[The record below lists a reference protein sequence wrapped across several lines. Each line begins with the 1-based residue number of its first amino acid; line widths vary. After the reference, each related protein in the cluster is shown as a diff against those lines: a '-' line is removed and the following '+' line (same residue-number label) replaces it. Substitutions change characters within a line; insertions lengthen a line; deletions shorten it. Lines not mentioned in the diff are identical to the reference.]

1 MAAIDQAMVSKIL
14 NATTPNASGNPAAFT
29 TLTNAFKLK
38 LTSTASTASASGT
51 EIASGGGYVTGGQAI
66 LGNATNSSAGSNV
79 SIPSTALSWVNSSGG
94 NWSIVSLELLDG
106 AGLRTWFGNF
116 TGQPVV
122 VASGNTF
129 QIAISGITIA
139 LT

>member
-1 MAAIDQAMVSKIL
+1 MVSKIV

-66 LGNATNSSAGSNV
+66 LGNATNSSAGANV
-79 SIPSTALSWVNSSGG
+79 SIPSTALSWGNSSGG
-94 NWSIVSLELLDG
+94 NWAIASLELLGG
-106 AGLRTWFGNF
+106 AGLAALFRNF
-116 TGQPVV
+116 TRPPGA
-122 VASGNTF
+122 VA
-129 QIAISGITIA
+129 QR
-139 LT
+139 

>member
-1 MAAIDQAMVSKIL
+1 MVSKIL

-66 LGNATNSSAGSNV
+66 LGNATNSSAGANG
-79 SIPSTALSWVNSSGG
+79 SIPSTAPSWGNSSSG
-94 NWSIVSLELLDG
+94 NWAILALGLLDG
-106 AGLRTWFGNF
+106 AGPRTAVGNF
-116 TGQPVV
+116 
-122 VASGNTF
+122 S
-129 QIAISGITIA
+129 
-139 LT
+139 